1 MWIRQAFLISFY
13 TLSIGGS
20 FWVKDPMKM
29 FALIWGYYSFKAEMV
44 FSKCSIPAR
53 FLDLSI
59 LHEKTRKPRHF
70 LQKNENGECFTVH
83 CQFLCNHAFLNSANY
98 TVLHERWSWCSWQIP
113 RRLQGYSQFDQGLG
127 IVWSKFE
134 PNLFTTC
141 PSSFDDKSTQHPSPR
156 LKMIFFQTRPVR
168 PFAWPGSIHF

>member
-1 MWIRQAFLISFY
+1 MWIRRAFLISFY
-13 TLSIGGS
+13 TLSIGGLVW
-20 FWVKDPMKM
+20 FE
-29 FALIWGYYSFKAEMV
+29 FAIASKQRWS
-44 FSKCSIPAR
+44 FSKVLYQQDSQICQ
-53 FLDLSI
+53 FC
-59 LHEKTRKPRHF
+59 TRKHENRDIF
-70 LQKNENGECFTVH
+70 CKKNGNRGCFTVH

>member
-1 MWIRQAFLISFY
+1 M
-13 TLSIGGS
+13 SIGGS

-29 FALIWGYYSFKAEMV
+29 FALIWGYYSFKAEMD

-70 LQKNENGECFTVH
+70 LQKNENGGCFTVH
-83 CQFLCNHAFLNSANY
+83 CQLLCNHAFLNSANY

-113 RRLQGYSQFDQGLG
+113 RRLQGYSQFDQDLG

-134 PNLFTTC
+134 PNLFTTWKAVQAV
-141 PSSFDDKSTQHPSPR
+141 SLTIALNTQ
-156 LKMIFFQTRPVR
+156 VR
-168 PFAWPGSIHF
+168 FAFGNDFLFKLDLLELLHDSIHF